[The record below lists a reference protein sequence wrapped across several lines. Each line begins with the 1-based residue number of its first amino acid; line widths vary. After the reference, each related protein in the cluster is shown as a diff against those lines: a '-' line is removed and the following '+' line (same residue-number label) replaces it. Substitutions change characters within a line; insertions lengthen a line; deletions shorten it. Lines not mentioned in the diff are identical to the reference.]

1 MSALQSPAARL
12 HRTANW
18 GIWLASAAMAV
29 LAVFI
34 GYMLWTALRDADG
47 LARMLTG
54 ELDLPGPAPLLG
66 RLQALGVTVLWL
78 VTDVIG
84 FALMWQVRRLFAG
97 IRARGVFT
105 DKTAQRL
112 RRTGWLVFAIGPAS
126 VVVNAAA
133 TMLMSL
139 WRDTGALRGSVSISD
154 ADIYAMVVGLVI
166 VAVGHIMVDAARLEA
181 ENRAF
186 V

>member
-1 MSALQSPAARL
+1 
-12 HRTANW
+12 
-18 GIWLASAAMAV
+18 
-29 LAVFI
+29 
-34 GYMLWTALRDADG
+34 
-47 LARMLTG
+47 
-54 ELDLPGPAPLLG
+54 
-66 RLQALGVTVLWL
+66 
-78 VTDVIG
+78 
-84 FALMWQVRRLFAG
+84 VRRLFAG